1 MRNILM
7 LAILLATQLTFS
19 QFTVNGSQYQEIDNI
34 SRLWGSERG
43 VDLPFAITEYYED
56 PTTQWIMIDKRYE
69 TVAQLRSA
77 LRPSLF
83 AAPGEFPVLYIWV
96 NGRFED
102 PIIYSTWRP
111 TQINISGWEDVVMRW
126 YWPNTGIPS
135 VPTNQIPIPIGD
147 PVVIIKR

>member
-7 LAILLATQLTFS
+7 MAILLATQLAFS

-56 PTTQWIMIDKRYE
+56 PNTQWIMIDRNIDNLE
-69 TVAQLRSA
+69 NFHGSFRRA
-77 LRPSLF
+77 LGSPLT
-83 AAPGEFPVLYIWV
+83 EFPSLYIWV
-96 NGRFED
+96 NGRFES
-102 PIIYSTWRP
+102 PIIYSDWRP
-111 TQINISGWEDVVMRW
+111 TQINISGWDDVIMRW
-126 YWPNTGIPS
+126 YWPNGNTG
-135 VPTNQIPIPIGD
+135 IPIPIGD